1 MDKLSV
7 SYKFN
12 TININVNFDAGV
24 NVLSSYSGTGKTL
37 LISALDTYCMLSGY
51 KHTLLNY
58 NDTQKATDQL
68 VSQCKDSD
76 IILIDNGDSF
86 DIDGLLK
93 QIRDPDKIIIVAL
106 KNTYKIDMT
115 TVREYLVHYENLH
128 VTIEEI

>member
-1 MDKLSV
+1 MNNLSV

-12 TININVNFDAGV
+12 TIDINASFDAGV
-24 NVLSSYSGTGKTL
+24 NILSNYSGSGKTL

-58 NDTQKATDQL
+58 NDTQKTTDQL
-68 VSQCKDSD
+68 VNQCKDSD

-86 DIDGLLK
+86 DIDSLLK
-93 QIRDPDKIIIVAL
+93 KIRDPDKIIIVAL

>member
-12 TININVNFDAGV
+12 TINININFDAEV

-58 NDTQKATDQL
+58 NDTQKTTDQL
-68 VSQCKDSD
+68 VNQCKDSD
-76 IILIDNGDSF
+76 VILIDNGDSF
-86 DIDGLLK
+86 DIDSLLK
-93 QIRDPDKIIIVAL
+93 KIRDSDKIIIVEL

-115 TVREYLVHYENLH
+115 TVREYLVHYENLQ
-128 VTIEEI
+128 VTIEEV

>member
-1 MDKLSV
+1 MDNLSV

-12 TININVNFDAGV
+12 TININVNFDARV
-24 NVLSSYSGTGKTL
+24 NILSSPSGTGKTL
-37 LISALDTYCMLSGY
+37 LISALDTYCMLSEY
-51 KHTLLNY
+51 KYTLLNY
-58 NDTQKATDQL
+58 NDARKTIDQL
-68 VSQCKDSD
+68 VSLCKDSD
-76 IILIDNGDSF
+76 IILIDNGDLF
-86 DIDGLLK
+86 DIDSLLK

>member
-1 MDKLSV
+1 
-7 SYKFN
+7 
-12 TININVNFDAGV
+12 
-24 NVLSSYSGTGKTL
+24 
-37 LISALDTYCMLSGY
+37 MLSGY

-58 NDTQKATDQL
+58 NDTQKTTDQL
-68 VSQCKDSD
+68 VNQCKDSD

-86 DIDGLLK
+86 DIDSLLK

>member
-1 MDKLSV
+1 MDSLSV

-12 TININVNFDAGV
+12 TININTSFDAGV
-24 NVLSSYSGTGKTL
+24 NILSSPSGTGKTL
-37 LISALDTYCMLSGY
+37 LISALDTYCMLSEY
-51 KHTLLNY
+51 KNTLLNY
-58 NDTQKATDQL
+58 NDARKTIDQL
-68 VSQCKDSD
+68 VSLCKDSD
-76 IILIDNGDSF
+76 IILIDNGDLF
-86 DIDGLLK
+86 DIDSLLK